1 MLVGMRK
8 RHRRENLER
17 WLAERDELG
26 LTFRELHERS
36 GIPIPT
42 LNWWAAKLRRE
53 REQAPPQLV
62 RVDIVDDAG
71 ESNLTIEVG
80 ANARVTVKHDF
91 DEDHLGR
98 VLDLLLSRC

>member
-1 MLVGMRK
+1 MA

-36 GIPIPT
+36 GVPIPT
-42 LNWWAAKLRRE
+42 LNWWATKLRRE
-53 REQAPPQLV
+53 QEQAELQLV
-62 RVDIVDDAG
+62 RVDIVDDARR
-71 ESNLTIEVG
+71 STLTIEVG
-80 ANARVTVKHDF
+80 AKARVAVEHDF

-98 VLDLLLSRC
+98 VLDLLLARC